1 VTVAA
6 GRAVPGAIPAEI
18 MIIEPKSN
26 GKFSLAAAELA
37 AASVRLRLEFTS
49 QVRRCFRV
57 RRGRAL
63 VRLAGSLALAA
74 ALHDWPGTVTD
85 CGRLATY

>member
-37 AASVRLRLEFTS
+37 AANVRLSLEFTS
-49 QVRRCFRV
+49 QVRRCFR
-57 RRGRAL
+57 RGRAR